1 MSGVGDLWNALLL
14 AFGLMLVLEGLLPF
28 LSPPQWR
35 ALFAQAAKLS
45 DGQLRFMGLTALV
58 VGCAILLVAFD

>member
-1 MSGVGDLWNALLL
+1 MNDAGDLWNLLLL

-35 ALFAQAAKLS
+35 ALFAQAAKLT
-45 DGQLRFMGLTALV
+45 DGQLRFLGLTALV
-58 VGCAILLVAFD
+58 VGCAVLLIAFD